1 MSAPPEG
8 EQPAAAQQ
16 ATIPPPPPEAL
27 AFARQL
33 AAVLGEQEEKPII
46 QIARAVDT
54 LGQDRAKV
62 LSEEA
67 LKVAAGEGILTKDKL
82 TGEMRKRTPG
92 GTFFALVREEV
103 GKKVWRRKIKPVL
116 SQKKALAVNLEQHY
130 EVIREAASRQN
141 FKAGDATKVE
151 ITLTGAPI
159 SVTKQPAF
167 VALSFI
173 DKDPPPLPRGVPTLE
188 RKSAGK
194 AEAKTEDTTDGKAG
208 KRASGKGTGQT
219 RYLALV
225 ALKQWARIEEALKQ
239 DKNDKLVIKGY
250 SLMQPDFA
258 GIVVLAYQASTVGLL
273 NPKRGS

>member
-8 EQPAAAQQ
+8 EQPAAAQ

-33 AAVLGEQEEKPII
+33 AAILGEQEEKPII
-46 QIARAVDT
+46 QIARAVAT
-54 LGQDRAKV
+54 LGQDRAKD

-67 LKVAAGEGILTKDKL
+67 LKVAAGEGILTKDKT

-92 GTFFALVREEV
+92 GTFFALVRQEV
-103 GKKVWRRKIKPVL
+103 GKKVWRKQIKPVL
-116 SQKKALAVNLEQHY
+116 SQKKAQAVNLEQHY

-141 FKAGDATKVE
+141 FKAGDTSKVE
-151 ITLTGAPI
+151 LTLTGTPI

-194 AEAKTEDTTDGKAG
+194 AEAKTEDTTAGKAG
-208 KRASGKGTGQT
+208 KRASGISQGQT
-219 RYLALV
+219 RYLVLV
-225 ALKQWARIEEALKQ
+225 AMKHWLKIEEALKQ

-258 GIVVLAYQASTVGLL
+258 GIVVLAYQANTVGLL

>member
-8 EQPAAAQQ
+8 EQPAAAQ

-46 QIARAVDT
+46 QMARAVDT
-54 LGQDRAKV
+54 LGQDRAKD

-67 LKVAAGEGILTKDKL
+67 LKVAAGEGILTRDKT

-92 GTFFALVREEV
+92 GTFFALVRQEV

-116 SQKKALAVNLEQHY
+116 SQKKALAVNLEQQY

-141 FKAGDATKVE
+141 FKAGDASKVE
-151 ITLTGAPI
+151 LTLTGAPI
-159 SVTKQPAF
+159 SVAKQPTF
-167 VALSFI
+167 VALSFL

-194 AEAKTEDTTDGKAG
+194 AEAKTDDKTDGKAG
-208 KRASGKGTGQT
+208 KRASGISQGQT
-219 RYLALV
+219 RYLVLV
-225 ALKQWARIEEALKQ
+225 ALKQWTKIEEALKQ

-258 GIVVLAYQASTVGLL
+258 GIVVLAYQANTVGLMSAR
-273 NPKRGS
+273 RGS